1 MSQVIICVYN
11 KSNVLTDSITATASI
26 EAVVNAVTAMEPSA
40 VRTATLGNILS
51 LHVDADSAATL
62 AFAARVREV
71 LTGESIER
79 VVEAWCGLTG
89 TAPENWRVARVNATG
104 LAVNLNTLGGWS
116 TFNVADTR
124 NKTEIAD
131 LKQWILEKAG
141 LMADQRTDSS
151 RAIHA
156 GHLRKAGLN
165 FLGYVCSLS
174 ELENSWPVEAF
185 QPGSAWLDP
194 THLYVCVKFSEK
206 LRSYLRSEVGAPER
220 VKSLIT
226 EAVPVMPTKAQ
237 APTRWMDLDTWMADS
252 RAQGINI
259 DLLAMQLRE
268 LTAVDGE
275 DFPQHHG
282 ILHLAEVVIETD
294 ATRTGGFN
302 VWVDGEGYPA
312 TGHDGLA
319 NGQLLEIDARLNSRL
334 ALSDL
339 PTELFQCIY
348 SFSGDDAVKFAREHL
363 QHRAIM
369 VVTQYELIF
378 VDTVGVLT
386 IDRNYALPEDVYQ
399 VLLKR
404 YPMLAGG
411 IAAST
416 FTRMYPM
423 LKDYA
428 ISTSGPMQEALS
440 FRDSHGN
447 INKSFLLHDWEG
459 ITGWLR
465 MLDDAAAVPVEVR
478 TERLLA
484 RVADAQLETAK
495 DIAKQTTERV
505 SSALDD
511 LRSRRGELVHSQT
524 LDESPFVPV
533 AKPEPTPQAD
543 PQPMVYEAK
552 ASSERAISVPVLDAA
567 GNIMY
572 KANFIFD
579 NDLVFGAAVDVGF
592 AAQVANR
599 LGQVGYR
606 GSFVANARIA
616 EVGAIA
622 QELFT
627 EMGLAGNFR
636 FDRS

>member
-1 MSQVIICVYN
+1 MSQVIICIYD
-11 KSNVLTDSITATASI
+11 KASTLTDSINLEIIDGDVTNRVIAPASKVS
-26 EAVVNAVTAMEPSA
+26 ELEVRVNM
-40 VRTATLGNILS
+40 LGNIVS
-51 LHVDADSAATL
+51 LHVDADKSGTVEYASRL
-62 AFAARVREV
+62 REA
-71 LTGESIER
+71 LTGENIER
-79 VVEAWCGLTG
+79 IAEAWCRLTG
-89 TAPENWRVARVNATG
+89 TVDENWRVARMREHG
-104 LAVNLNTLGGWS
+104 LMVNLNTLGGWS

-124 NKTEIAD
+124 NKTEMAD

-141 LMADQRTDSS
+141 LMADQRTDSQ
-151 RAIHA
+151 RAVHA
-156 GHLRKAGLN
+156 VHLRNAGLN
-165 FLGYVCSLS
+165 FLGYVTGLS
-174 ELENSWPVEAF
+174 ELEHGWPVEAF

-194 THLYVCVKFSEK
+194 THLYVCIRKGEK
-206 LRSYLRSEVGAPER
+206 LQAYLRSEVGSPER
-220 VKSLIT
+220 AKSLIT
-226 EAVPVMPTKAQ
+226 EAVPTMPTKAQ

-275 DFPQHHG
+275 EFPQHHG

-294 ATRTGGFN
+294 TSRTGGFN

-319 NGQLLEIDARLNSRL
+319 NGQLLEIDTRLNSRL
-334 ALSDL
+334 ALSEL

-348 SFSGDDAVKFAREHL
+348 SFSGDDAVKYAREHL

-378 VDTVGVLT
+378 VDTVGELT

-428 ISTSGPMQEALS
+428 ISTSGPMQEALALRS
-440 FRDSHGN
+440 DALGLT
-447 INKSFLLHDWEG
+447 KSFLISDWEG
-459 ITGWLR
+459 ITAWLQ
-465 MLDDAAAVPVEVR
+465 MLN
-478 TERLLA
+478 
-484 RVADAQLETAK
+484 DAQPAQDENPIVALKEAEAVALGTSGNV
-495 DIAKQTTERV
+495 IN
-505 SSALDD
+505 ALDA
-511 LRSRRGELVHSQT
+511 LRSRRGELVHSLT
-524 LDESPFVPV
+524 LDESPFVPA
-533 AKPEPTPQAD
+533 AKSEPSPQVD

-552 ASSERAISVPVLDAA
+552 ASGERAISVPVLDAA

-572 KANFIFD
+572 KVNFIFD
-579 NDLVFGAAVDVGF
+579 NDMVFGAAVDVGF

-599 LGQVGYR
+599 LGQAGYR
-606 GSFVANARIA
+606 GSFVANPRIA

>member
-1 MSQVIICVYN
+1 MSQVIICIYN
-11 KSNVLTDSITATASI
+11 KSNILTDSISTGASI
-26 EAVVNAVTAMEPSA
+26 EAATNAITAMEPTL
-40 VRTATLGNILS
+40 VRTTTLDNILS
-51 LHVDADSAATL
+51 VHVDADSPTTL
-62 AFAARVREV
+62 AFAARAREV

-89 TAPENWRVARVNATG
+89 TAPDNWRVARINTTG
-104 LAVNLNTLGGWS
+104 LTVNLNTLGGWS

-124 NKTEIAD
+124 NKTEVAD

-141 LMADQRTDSS
+141 LMADQRTDNS
-151 RAIHA
+151 RAIHP
-156 GHLRKAGLN
+156 GHLRNAGLN
-165 FLGYVCSLS
+165 FLGHVCSLS

-226 EAVPVMPTKAQ
+226 EAVPAMPAKAQ

-275 DFPQHHG
+275 EFPQHHG

-334 ALSDL
+334 ALSEL

-348 SFSGDDAVKFAREHL
+348 SFSGDDAVKFARKHL

-378 VDTVGVLT
+378 VDTVGELT

-428 ISTSGPMQEALS
+428 ISTSGPMQEALA
-440 FRDSHGN
+440 FRSDAQGLTQ
-447 INKSFLLHDWEG
+447 SFLISDWEG
-459 ITGWLR
+459 ITAWLR
-465 MLDDAAAVPVEVR
+465 MLNDAKPAQDENPILALKEAEAVA
-478 TERLLA
+478 LG
-484 RVADAQLETAK
+484 
-495 DIAKQTTERV
+495 TTGNALN
-505 SSALDD
+505 ALDA

-524 LDESPFVPV
+524 LDESPFVPA
-533 AKPEPTPQAD
+533 AKSEPTPQAD

-552 ASSERAISVPVLDAA
+552 GSSERTISVPVLDAA

-579 NDLVFGAAVDVGF
+579 NDMVFGAAVDVGF

-599 LGQVGYR
+599 LGQAGYR